1 MSSSRDDFGIAF
13 RSALL
18 QRGAAQKFSLVSL
31 IFIAIIVFIL
41 DVYGFAFM
49 KPIRSIIN
57 DGIYRVSLVASSP
70 SRFLPQAT
78 ESVSNLFNLKKENE
92 NLKKALEVY
101 KQKELSV
108 EYLTNQNKN
117 LRKILESEESFLKK
131 ENMILSKVL
140 IDKSSPYLKSIII
153 NRGSKSGILK
163 GMPVMDKDYLIG
175 RVVETNYLSSRV
187 LLLNDLNS
195 RIPVVISPN
204 GDQAILS
211 GTGRKKPILEYLPE
225 NFVISENNSVYT
237 SGKDGVLYAGISIG
251 KAMSEEDLDDRID
264 VELYSDPNQIFYVN
278 VVLQKATDLEAM

>member
-1 MSSSRDDFGIAF
+1 MSSSRDDFSIAF

-31 IFIAIIVFIL
+31 IIIATIIFVL
-41 DVYGFAFM
+41 DVYGFTFM

-70 SRFLPQAT
+70 TRILPKAT
-78 ESVSNLFNLKKENE
+78 ESVTNLFNIKSENE
-92 NLKKALEVY
+92 KLKKALEVY
-101 KQKELSV
+101 RQKELSV

-163 GMPVMDKDYLIG
+163 GMPVLDKEYLIG
-175 RVVETNYLSSRV
+175 RVVEINYLSSRV

-195 RIPVVISPN
+195 RIPVTF
-204 GDQAILS
+204 GKDGTQAILK
-211 GTGRKKPILEYLPE
+211 GNGETKPLLEYLPE
-225 NFVISENNSVYT
+225 GYTVEEGVDVFT
-237 SGKDGVLYAGISIG
+237 SGKDGIFSPGSPIGITTVKG
-251 KAMSEEDLDDRID
+251 EVKLFSEPSQLSFVKVDLSKQN
-264 VELYSDPNQIFYVN
+264 E
-278 VVLQKATDLEAM
+278 EAF